1 MHDRSPKLLEDVIDA
16 GHFALSQIQGKT
28 LDEYNRSRPL
38 QYIIERS
45 FEVLGEALIRLE
57 RTDPDTATQ
66 ITSLRD
72 IIDFRNRIAHGYDDI
87 RNDVVWTILND
98 HLPLLITE
106 ASALL
111 PEFSSPPEDLSAL

>member
-16 GHFALSQIQGKT
+16 GHFALSQIRGKSF
-28 LDEYNRSRPL
+28 DEYNHSRPL

-57 RTDPDTATQ
+57 RTDPDTANQ

-72 IIDFRNRIAHGYDDI
+72 IIDFRNRIVHGYDDI
-87 RNDVVWTILND
+87 RNDIVWTILND
-98 HLPLLITE
+98 HLPLLISE

-111 PEFSSPPEDLSAL
+111 PEFPDLVDESTAP